1 MPMKNVI
8 VISSDSPESSDD
20 DDDGQ
25 DNIKVL
31 TENHFKFV
39 DWNDLCKNFNHKKSV
54 QTIQHTQRK
63 NIPTTCSISM
73 NIKSENKDCDSNAE
87 PSDYLESKLTLK
99 SGMKASVPLH
109 LTPKNTEHTK
119 PEIKASDTKI
129 LSSDLPLNA
138 ILKENKI
145 EIKLDSGKVSKLKQR
160 LSERQKVKTSKND
173 NIVRQTVQDPC
184 SHCRIKQKKVSKD
197 ASSFI
202 NISKSTIRHS
212 IFEITNW
219 SFMGDDCNTDEEKV
233 ELFTGKLPC
242 VFDIE
247 KKDHNDECE
256 YKDDK
261 KIKSGHPSFL
271 SYSKDALQ
279 NADIKNEDKFGATS
293 TLNDSINVIESP
305 IKLDPV
311 LSLDENINCGPS
323 SSYFKED
330 SQGTDDKQEDKLKG
344 ICTLNDDVNVIDSP
358 IQFDPVSS
366 LAIDTA
372 PNFPNQIIVSS
383 SDESDA
389 MYTDVCDGQN
399 SAARSK
405 HINKGNQVVV
415 MTPQLVNPYHIT
427 LNNVSFKYVRKR
439 FYSNDKNAL
448 EAHQNKDFHLTY
460 VKVLVQTA
468 DGHKMPPKESLDY
481 MIRNILLQS
490 ESIEEILAVYNC
502 LHILRVRGQITYKN
516 YPLIADDVIKTLE
529 LLCRNKREQEPQIF
543 ASRYFLFKFL
553 TELFSRDFR
562 RYQNNKR
569 LCLVTKFLCSP
580 SNQYNF
586 FKGLFSYLNDL
597 ILLWSNDVRFVAN
610 VGTETEIVVEYRD
623 LIVLLQTMLDL
634 YVKCCSSCFLES
646 VCVLYSDLYSDLFDL
661 TQKEIFLSTIPD
673 VELKFNV
680 LNSIVQQH
688 FENTVQSDRTKLNL
702 CRLVE
707 QDFQRLPPRFTYTKM
722 ESSKER
728 IFSSEEVYH
737 FVNVMRNLT
746 ELYVT
751 RRKIDLSLLKIE
763 HEILNDMKNYVKKL
777 TVRLEG
783 ICADKLS
790 LSTRV
795 HLVGLS
801 NV

>member
-1 MPMKNVI
+1 MPVKNVI
-8 VISSDSPESSDD
+8 IINSESSESSDD
-20 DDDGQ
+20 GDGQ
-25 DNIKVL
+25 DNIEVL

-39 DWNDLCKNFNHKKSV
+39 DWNDLCENFNHKKPV

-63 NIPTTCSISM
+63 DIPMTCSISSK
-73 NIKSENKDCDSNAE
+73 IKSGNEDCDSNAE
-87 PSDYLESKLTLK
+87 PSEYLESKLTLK
-99 SGMKASVPLH
+99 LGMEASVPLH

-119 PEIKASDTKI
+119 PEIKPPDTKI

-160 LSERQKVKTSKND
+160 LSERQKVKRSKDD
-173 NIVRQTVQDPC
+173 NIIQTVQDPC
-184 SHCRIKQKKVSKD
+184 SHCRIKQKKSSKD
-197 ASSFI
+197 TSSFI
-202 NISKSTIRHS
+202 NISKSTIKHS
-212 IFEITNW
+212 EFEITNW
-219 SFMGDDCNTDEEKV
+219 SFMADDCNTDEEKE

-247 KKDHNDECE
+247 KKDHNGECE
-256 YKDDK
+256 YKNDK
-261 KIKSGHPSFL
+261 NIKSGHPSFL

-279 NADIKNEDKFGATS
+279 NTDIKNEDKLEATS
-293 TLNDSINVIESP
+293 ASNDSITVIESP

-323 SSYFKED
+323 SSYFED
-330 SQGTDDKQEDKLKG
+330 DPQDTDVKQEDKLKV
-344 ICTLNDDVNVIDSP
+344 ISTLNNAVNVIGSS
-358 IQFDPVSS
+358 IQLNPVSS

-372 PNFPNQIIVSS
+372 PKFPNQIIVSS

-389 MYTDVCDGQN
+389 MDTDVYDGQN

-405 HINKGNQVVV
+405 HVNKGNQVVV
-415 MTPQLVNPYHIT
+415 MPPQLVNPNHIT
-427 LNNVSFKYVRKR
+427 LNDVSFKCVRKP
-439 FYSNDKNAL
+439 FYCNDKNAL

-460 VKVLVQTA
+460 VKVMLQTA

-481 MIRNILLQS
+481 MIRNILLKS
-490 ESIEEILAVYNC
+490 VAIEEIMAVYNC

-516 YPLIADDVIKTLE
+516 YPLKADDVIKTLE

-543 ASRYFLFKFL
+543 ASQYFLFKFL
-553 TELFSRDFR
+553 TDLFASDYR

-580 SNQYNF
+580 SNHYNF

-597 ILLWSNDVRFVAN
+597 ILLWSNDVRFVTN

-623 LIVLLQTMLDL
+623 LFVLLQTMLDL

-673 VELKFNV
+673 VEVKINV
-680 LNSIVQQH
+680 LDSIVQQH

-707 QDFQRLPPRFTYTKM
+707 QDFQRLPPRFSYTKM

-728 IFSSEEVYH
+728 MFSREEVYH

-777 TVRLEG
+777 TVGLEG

-790 LSTRV
+790 LSIRV
-795 HLVGLS
+795 HLVGLG
-801 NV
+801 NI

>member
-1 MPMKNVI
+1 M
-8 VISSDSPESSDD
+8 
-20 DDDGQ
+20 
-25 DNIKVL
+25 
-31 TENHFKFV
+31 
-39 DWNDLCKNFNHKKSV
+39 
-54 QTIQHTQRK
+54 
-63 NIPTTCSISM
+63 TCSISSK
-73 NIKSENKDCDSNAE
+73 IKSGNEDCDSNAE
-87 PSDYLESKLTLK
+87 PSEYLESKLTLK
-99 SGMKASVPLH
+99 LGMEASVPLH

-119 PEIKASDTKI
+119 PEIKPPDTKI

-160 LSERQKVKTSKND
+160 LSERQKVKRSKDD
-173 NIVRQTVQDPC
+173 NIIQTVQDPC
-184 SHCRIKQKKVSKD
+184 SHCRIKQKKSSKD
-197 ASSFI
+197 TSSFI
-202 NISKSTIRHS
+202 NISKSTIKHS
-212 IFEITNW
+212 EFEITNW
-219 SFMGDDCNTDEEKV
+219 SFMADDCNTDEEKE

-247 KKDHNDECE
+247 KKDHNGECE
-256 YKDDK
+256 YKNDK
-261 KIKSGHPSFL
+261 NIKSGHPSFL

-279 NADIKNEDKFGATS
+279 NTDIKNEDKLEATS
-293 TLNDSINVIESP
+293 ASNDSITVIESP

-323 SSYFKED
+323 SSYFED
-330 SQGTDDKQEDKLKG
+330 DPQDTDVKQEDKLKV
-344 ICTLNDDVNVIDSP
+344 ISTLNNAVNVIGSS
-358 IQFDPVSS
+358 IQLNPVSS

-372 PNFPNQIIVSS
+372 PKFPNQIIVSS

-389 MYTDVCDGQN
+389 MDTDVYDGQN

-405 HINKGNQVVV
+405 HVNKGNQVVV
-415 MTPQLVNPYHIT
+415 MPPQLVNPNHIT
-427 LNNVSFKYVRKR
+427 LNDVSFKCVRKP
-439 FYSNDKNAL
+439 FYCNDKNAL

-460 VKVLVQTA
+460 VKVMLQTA

-481 MIRNILLQS
+481 MIRNILLKS
-490 ESIEEILAVYNC
+490 VAIEEIMAVYNC

-516 YPLIADDVIKTLE
+516 YPLKADDVIKTLE

-543 ASRYFLFKFL
+543 ASQYFLFKFL
-553 TELFSRDFR
+553 TDLFASDYR

-580 SNQYNF
+580 SNHYNF

-597 ILLWSNDVRFVAN
+597 ILLWSNDVRFVTN

-623 LIVLLQTMLDL
+623 LFVLLQTMLDL

-673 VELKFNV
+673 VEVKINV
-680 LNSIVQQH
+680 LDSIVQQH

-707 QDFQRLPPRFTYTKM
+707 QDFQRLPPRFSYTKM

-728 IFSSEEVYH
+728 MFSREEVYH

-777 TVRLEG
+777 TVGLEG

-790 LSTRV
+790 LSIRV
-795 HLVGLS
+795 HLVGLG
-801 NV
+801 NI

>member
-1 MPMKNVI
+1 M
-8 VISSDSPESSDD
+8 
-20 DDDGQ
+20 
-25 DNIKVL
+25 
-31 TENHFKFV
+31 
-39 DWNDLCKNFNHKKSV
+39 
-54 QTIQHTQRK
+54 
-63 NIPTTCSISM
+63 
-73 NIKSENKDCDSNAE
+73 
-87 PSDYLESKLTLK
+87 
-99 SGMKASVPLH
+99 
-109 LTPKNTEHTK
+109 
-119 PEIKASDTKI
+119 
-129 LSSDLPLNA
+129 
-138 ILKENKI
+138 
-145 EIKLDSGKVSKLKQR
+145 SKLKQR
-160 LSERQKVKTSKND
+160 LSERQKVKRSKDD
-173 NIVRQTVQDPC
+173 NIIQTVQDPC
-184 SHCRIKQKKVSKD
+184 SHCRIKQKKSSKD
-197 ASSFI
+197 TSSFI
-202 NISKSTIRHS
+202 NISKSTIKHS
-212 IFEITNW
+212 EFEITNW
-219 SFMGDDCNTDEEKV
+219 SFMADDCNTDEEKE

-247 KKDHNDECE
+247 KKDHNGECE
-256 YKDDK
+256 YKNDK
-261 KIKSGHPSFL
+261 NIKSGHPSFL

-279 NADIKNEDKFGATS
+279 NTDIKNEDKLEATS
-293 TLNDSINVIESP
+293 ASNDSITVIESP

-323 SSYFKED
+323 SSYFED
-330 SQGTDDKQEDKLKG
+330 DPQDTDVKQEDKLKV
-344 ICTLNDDVNVIDSP
+344 ISTLNNVVNVIGSS
-358 IQFDPVSS
+358 IQLNPVSS

-372 PNFPNQIIVSS
+372 PKFPSQIIVSS

-389 MYTDVCDGQN
+389 MDTDVYDGLN

-405 HINKGNQVVV
+405 HVNKGNQVVV
-415 MTPQLVNPYHIT
+415 MPPQLVNPNHIT
-427 LNNVSFKYVRKR
+427 LNDVSFKCVRKP
-439 FYSNDKNAL
+439 FYCNDKNAL

-460 VKVLVQTA
+460 VKVMLQTA

-481 MIRNILLQS
+481 MIRNILLKS
-490 ESIEEILAVYNC
+490 VAIEEIMAVYNC

-516 YPLIADDVIKTLE
+516 YPLKADDVIKTLE

-543 ASRYFLFKFL
+543 ASQYFLFKFL
-553 TELFSRDFR
+553 TDLFASDYR

-580 SNQYNF
+580 SNHYNF

-597 ILLWSNDVRFVAN
+597 ILLWSNDVRFVTN

-673 VELKFNV
+673 VEVKINV
-680 LNSIVQQH
+680 LDSIVQQH

-707 QDFQRLPPRFTYTKM
+707 QDFQRLPPRFSYTKM

-728 IFSSEEVYH
+728 MFSREEVYH

-777 TVRLEG
+777 TVGLEG

-790 LSTRV
+790 LSIRV
-795 HLVGLS
+795 HLVGLG
-801 NV
+801 NI

>member
-1 MPMKNVI
+1 M
-8 VISSDSPESSDD
+8 
-20 DDDGQ
+20 
-25 DNIKVL
+25 
-31 TENHFKFV
+31 
-39 DWNDLCKNFNHKKSV
+39 
-54 QTIQHTQRK
+54 
-63 NIPTTCSISM
+63 
-73 NIKSENKDCDSNAE
+73 
-87 PSDYLESKLTLK
+87 
-99 SGMKASVPLH
+99 
-109 LTPKNTEHTK
+109 
-119 PEIKASDTKI
+119 
-129 LSSDLPLNA
+129 
-138 ILKENKI
+138 
-145 EIKLDSGKVSKLKQR
+145 SKLKQR
-160 LSERQKVKTSKND
+160 LSERQKVKRSKDD
-173 NIVRQTVQDPC
+173 NIIQTVQDPC
-184 SHCRIKQKKVSKD
+184 SHCRIKQKKSSKD
-197 ASSFI
+197 TSSFI
-202 NISKSTIRHS
+202 NISKSTIKHS
-212 IFEITNW
+212 EFEITNW
-219 SFMGDDCNTDEEKV
+219 SFMADDCNTDEEKE

-247 KKDHNDECE
+247 KKDHNGECE
-256 YKDDK
+256 YKNDK
-261 KIKSGHPSFL
+261 NIKSGHPSFL

-279 NADIKNEDKFGATS
+279 NTDIKNEDKLEATS
-293 TLNDSINVIESP
+293 ASNDSITVIESP

-323 SSYFKED
+323 SSYFED
-330 SQGTDDKQEDKLKG
+330 DPQDTDVKQEDKLKV
-344 ICTLNDDVNVIDSP
+344 ISTLNNVVNVIGSS
-358 IQFDPVSS
+358 IQLNPVSS

-372 PNFPNQIIVSS
+372 PKFPNQIIVSS

-389 MYTDVCDGQN
+389 MDTDVYDGLN

-405 HINKGNQVVV
+405 HVNKGNQVVV
-415 MTPQLVNPYHIT
+415 MPPQLVNPNHIT
-427 LNNVSFKYVRKR
+427 LNDVSFKCVRKP
-439 FYSNDKNAL
+439 FYCNDKNAL

-460 VKVLVQTA
+460 VKVMLQTA

-481 MIRNILLQS
+481 MIRNILLKS
-490 ESIEEILAVYNC
+490 VAIEEIMAVYNC

-516 YPLIADDVIKTLE
+516 YPLKADDVIKTLE
-529 LLCRNKREQEPQIF
+529 LLCRNKREQESQIF
-543 ASRYFLFKFL
+543 ASQYFLFKFL
-553 TELFSRDFR
+553 TDLFASDYR

-580 SNQYNF
+580 SNHYNF

-597 ILLWSNDVRFVAN
+597 ILLWSNDVRFVTN

-673 VELKFNV
+673 VEVKINV
-680 LNSIVQQH
+680 LDSIVQQH

-707 QDFQRLPPRFTYTKM
+707 QDFQRLPPRFSYTKM

-728 IFSSEEVYH
+728 MFSREEVYH

-777 TVRLEG
+777 TVGLEG

-790 LSTRV
+790 LSIRV
-795 HLVGLS
+795 HLVGLG
-801 NV
+801 NI